1 MMNRTEI
8 LNNLYIGVQ
17 KNSSE
22 RLEKKQSSLEGIEMY
37 LYIRPEGKADFIAK
51 LKDGALEHEGI
62 DRAEAWKRAEENT
75 HNDTKIASMSEIIF
89 GKKDPD
95 DQLFVITNSI
105 GVKGAGAITDKE
117 SIKAWAYEHGTH
129 RILVLPSSVHE
140 MIIADAD
147 KVGASGNLEEFNHM
161 VTEVNNTEVIPEE
174 RLTDR
179 AYLMEV

>member
-8 LNNLYIGVQ
+8 LNNLFIGVQ
-17 KNSSE
+17 KNSTDM
-22 RLEKKQSSLEGIEMY
+22 LEKKPSGLDGIEMY
-37 LYIRPEGKADFIAK
+37 LFIRPEGRADFIAK

-75 HNDTKIASMSEIIF
+75 HAETKITSMSEIIF
-89 GKKDPD
+89 GVKDPD
-95 DQLFVITNSI
+95 DQLFVITNST
-105 GVKGAGAITDKE
+105 GVKGAGAITDRE
-117 SIKAWAYEHGTH
+117 SIKKWAGEHGTH

-161 VTEVNNTEVIPEE
+161 VTEVNNTEVSPEE

>member
-1 MMNRTEI
+1 MNRTEI

-17 KNSSE
+17 KNSTE
-22 RLEKKQSSLEGIEMY
+22 NLEKKPSGLDGIEMY
-37 LYIRPEGKADFIAK
+37 LYIRLEGKADFTVK
-51 LKDGALEHEGI
+51 LRDGALEHEGI
-62 DRAEAWKRAEENT
+62 GRTEAWKRAKENT
-75 HNDTKIASMSEIIF
+75 HRETKITSMSEIIF

-95 DQLFVITNSI
+95 DPLFVITNLK
-105 GVKGAGAITDKE
+105 GVKGAGAITDRE
-117 SIKAWAYEHGTH
+117 SIRAWAGEHATH
-129 RILVLPSSVHE
+129 RILILPSSVHE

-147 KVGASGNLEEFNHM
+147 KVGASGNLEEFNHI